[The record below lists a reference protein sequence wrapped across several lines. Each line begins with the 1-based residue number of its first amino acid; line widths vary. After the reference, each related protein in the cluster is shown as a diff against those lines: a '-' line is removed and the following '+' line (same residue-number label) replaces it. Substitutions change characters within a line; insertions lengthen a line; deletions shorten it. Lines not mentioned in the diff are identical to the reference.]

1 MPTRRQFL
9 LTTAATGLA
18 GVGALSACSRPAP
31 ELEEGDA
38 LRMRV
43 WSEQAASAYAIS
55 LAAFTESTGVTVE
68 VEVLTW
74 DDYWKQMPLDAAAGT
89 LPDVIW
95 MNTANLAAA
104 IEGDHLLEAGPM
116 VGSVVGQWD
125 QIAADQYTVDGALW
139 GVPQYSDQSLL
150 VAHDDLVSGAGGD
163 ATALGAEPGAPSDAL
178 RDLARAITVDGEG
191 RHPGDE
197 GFDAASRTAFG
208 FGAHLDRSAVL
219 GPFVA
224 GQGGRWQD
232 EEGAFTLDSAE
243 AVAAIQYLADLT
255 TSSLAPDGTETTQ
268 DPARCRNLFLEG
280 RLGLLQ
286 TGTYDLGTLGDGIA
300 QSFPWSVHPVIPGPR
315 GARPLVHAVAAVAVD
330 PDDEDREAAIGE
342 LMSWLGT
349 VDGQRPLAENRIG
362 IPGHRDLRSAW
373 EQAWSEQGVDVS
385 AIGAPEEVAAPEHG
399 LRSAEGTAAAL
410 GVIAEV
416 FRGEAAAAEAMPRA
430 QAAAEAAV
438 G

>member
-43 WSEQAASAYAIS
+43 WSEQAAAAYGSS
-55 LAAFTESTGVTVE
+55 LEAFTEKTGLTVE

-74 DDYWKQMPLDAAAGT
+74 DDYWTQLPLDAAAGT
-89 LPDVIW
+89 LPDVVW

-104 IEGDHLLEAGPM
+104 VEGQHLLEAGPM
-116 VGSVVGQWD
+116 VGSAAAQWEPVT
-125 QIAADQYTVDGALW
+125 ADQYTVDGTVW
-139 GVPQYSDQSLL
+139 GVPQVYEQSLL
-150 VAHDDLVSGAGGD
+150 LAHDELVSAAGGD
-163 ATALGAEPGAPSDAL
+163 ASALGYEPGAGSDTL

-191 RHPGDE
+191 RHPGDG
-197 GFDAASRTAFG
+197 GFDAASRGTFG
-208 FGAHLDRSAVL
+208 FSAHLDRSAVL

-232 EEGAFTLDSAE
+232 DDGGFDLDSAE
-243 AVAAIQYLADLT
+243 AVTAIQYLADLT
-255 TSSLAPDGTETTQ
+255 TAFLAPDGTETTQ
-268 DPARCRNLFLEG
+268 DPSRCRNLFLEG

-286 TGTYDLGTLGDGIA
+286 TGTYDLGTVVDGVGGT
-300 QSFPWSVHPVIPGPR
+300 FPWSVHPVVAGPR
-315 GARPLVHAVAAVAVD
+315 GPRPLVHAVAAVAVD
-330 PDDEDREAAIGE
+330 PGDDDREAAIGE
-342 LMSWLGT
+342 LMSWLGS
-349 VDGQRPLAENRIG
+349 VDGQRPLAENLIG
-362 IPGHRDLRSAW
+362 IPAHRDLRSAW
-373 EQAWSEQGVDVS
+373 EEAWSGQGVDLTGLGSPADV
-385 AIGAPEEVAAPEHG
+385 AEPERG
-399 LRSAEGTAAAL
+399 QRSAEGTAAAL

-416 FRGEAAAAEAMPRA
+416 FRGEAGAADAMPRA
-430 QAAAEAAV
+430 QQAAEEAV